1 MKKYQS
7 PDIKEVFFHSEDV
20 IATSGII
27 SSEDSQGVAETQE
40 SSWND
45 SWN

>member
-7 PDIKEVFFHSEDV
+7 PDIKEAIFRSRDV
-20 IATSGII
+20 IATSGIV
-27 SSEDSQGVAETQE
+27 SSEDSQGVTETQE
-40 SSWND
+40 SSWDD